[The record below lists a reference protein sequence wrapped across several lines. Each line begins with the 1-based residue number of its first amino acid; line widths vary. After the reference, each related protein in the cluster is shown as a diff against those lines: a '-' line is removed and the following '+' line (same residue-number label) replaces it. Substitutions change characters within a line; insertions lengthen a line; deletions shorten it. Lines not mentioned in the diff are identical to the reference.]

1 MQLWKWT
8 CTIFCLLTLSCLQ
21 RRAIEYSAVA
31 GSQQNGVSH
40 ISGYCLLGKM
50 SDDMP
55 ANDKITAHQ
64 DNEFM
69 KCRSFHCSKLDDRH
83 LYLFQW
89 GLFMYQVRRIW
100 NWVAPWTRH
109 QAAFSG
115 WIPPWCRSWCC
126 PSAPVDVDDDVD
138 DDVGDIDDDVD
149 VDVDDDVDDHNQH
162 LLALLLHHTVVSSTS
177 SKASRS
183 SLGLRF
189 FRFFSLSSIWL
200 WLRWSRSWS

>member
-1 MQLWKWT
+1 MQLRNWT
-8 CTIFCLLTLSCLQ
+8 CTIFGLLTLSCPQ

-31 GSQQNGVSH
+31 GNQRNGVSH

-89 GLFMYQVRRIW
+89 GLFMYRVRRIW

-109 QAAFSG
+109 RAAFSG

-126 PSAPVDVDDDVD
+126 PSTPPRPPPPPHQPDLRQQSFPSVSLPDRCY
-138 DDVGDIDDDVD
+138 IDNNPDFDYD
-149 VDVDDDVDDHNQH
+149 
-162 LLALLLHHTVVSSTS
+162 
-177 SKASRS
+177 
-183 SLGLRF
+183 
-189 FRFFSLSSIWL
+189 
-200 WLRWSRSWS
+200 RWWWW